1 MLVILT
7 ILQLKTFSITEEEL
21 KRLQRALNSDKSY
34 SEVGFNY
41 DEDNKSAQE
50 SGGKDDEDDE
60 KDPFIPPYQ
69 LDIPVG
75 MKIVSRLLVVNFF
88 TFANSR

>member
-1 MLVILT
+1 M
-7 ILQLKTFSITEEEL
+7 FSFTEEEL

-41 DEDNKSAQE
+41 DEENKPVQDCGS
-50 SGGKDDEDDE
+50 KDDEDDE

-69 LDIPVG
+69 LDVPVG
-75 MKIVSRLLVVNFF
+75 MKIVSKSQCVNYF
-88 TFANSR
+88 TFLDAS